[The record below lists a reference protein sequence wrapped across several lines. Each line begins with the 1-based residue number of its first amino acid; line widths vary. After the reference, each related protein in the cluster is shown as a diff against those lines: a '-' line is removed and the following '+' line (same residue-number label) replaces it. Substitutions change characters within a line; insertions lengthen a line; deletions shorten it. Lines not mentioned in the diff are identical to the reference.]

1 MVHKSCHL
9 KKAIEKI
16 KPYTHS
22 RHARHM
28 VLWAEKAYEG
38 KRQAAGAP
46 EMPPQQ
52 KGLTKHSSHMWLLGF
67 KLNTIKNTAALVSSH
82 ISNAHSHMSYI
93 NYGMCLPLHRVLHN
107 RDVPEWSGKA
117 LLGGYLLSCKKRPKG
132 NQGSEDSIF
141 KELPAGRHRKHKFTM
156 PGHRGKVTRAE
167 TKPKHTGPVG
177 WASGQESCGPSARGW
192 PGGCALDSDQRTQG
206 CCWGPAEGPL
216 RSPKARGRLCL
227 RGLLSCGDGEHLL
240 DFWIILKESLKR
252 FAVDD
257 IWGHGMSPA
266 ERTRSHLLSCRKAL

>member
-1 MVHKSCHL
+1 MQKGIQNLVHKTLTCHL

-28 VLWAEKAYEG
+28 VLWAVKAYEG

-46 EMPPQQ
+46 EVPQQQ
-52 KGLTKHSSHMWLLGF
+52 KGWTKYSSHVWLLGF
-67 KLNTIKNTAALVSSH
+67 KLNTIKSTAALVSSH
-82 ISNAHSHMSYI
+82 ISNAHSHTSYI

-117 LLGGYLLSCKKRPKG
+117 VLGGYLLSCEKRPKG

-141 KELPAGRHRKHKFTM
+141 EELPAGRHRKHKSTT

-177 WASGQESCGPSARGW
+177 VGIRRAVAPRQE
-192 PGGCALDSDQRTQG
+192 GGRVAVLWTAIKEHKDAAGAQ
-206 CCWGPAEGPL
+206 
-216 RSPKARGRLCL
+216 L
-227 RGLLSCGDGEHLL
+227 RGLCGRPRQGEGCAYEAFL
-240 DFWIILKESLKR
+240 
-252 FAVDD
+252 AVETVN
-257 IWGHGMSPA
+257 I
-266 ERTRSHLLSCRKAL
+266 C